1 LTADNVTRLAERL
14 PDPMQVAHMGPPGG
28 GGESISAIEI
38 ERLISRHPDVGAVAV
53 IPMPDPVMGERIC
66 PYIQPKTGAQLTFD
80 KIISFLRGQ
89 KASVLQL
96 PERIEFIDA
105 MPYIGA

>member
-1 LTADNVTRLAERL
+1 
-14 PDPMQVAHMGPPGG
+14 
-28 GGESISAIEI
+28 
-38 ERLISRHPDVGAVAV
+38 
-53 IPMPDPVMGERIC
+53 MPDPVMGERIC